1 MLALMGQGRERV
13 PLRIDLRVLEA
24 LIPVAVFLLVDR
36 LAPVRAAIGASFA
49 AAAVVF
55 WRNRRSGVIRF
66 LNVVGF
72 TVVALSAAAGLWLGD
87 ARPFVAQNM
96 TSDFLVAALSLG
108 SIAVRRPLVGLVL
121 LELIP
126 SLRQRLAPDEPPF
139 VRLTAVNA
147 VLNLGTGAMR
157 LAMLHHLEP
166 AEYVIVSRAA
176 GLPFTLA
183 FYALCA
189 AVIAR
194 YVEIRRVEMV
204 R

>member
-1 MLALMGQGRERV
+1 MLALMGEGRERV
-13 PLRIDLRVLEA
+13 PLRVDLRVLEA
-24 LIPVAVFLLVDR
+24 LVPVGVFLLADR
-36 LAPVRAAIGASFA
+36 LAPARVAIGASFL

-55 WRNRRSGVIRF
+55 WRNRRSGVVRF

-72 TVVALSAAAGLWLGD
+72 GVVALSAAVGLWLGD

-96 TSDFLVAALSLG
+96 TTDFLVAMLSLG
-108 SIAVRRPLVGLVL
+108 SIAARRPLVGLVV

-126 SLRQRLAPDEPPF
+126 SLRRRLAPDAPAF

-147 VLNLGTGAMR
+147 LLNVGTGAMR
-157 LAMLHHLEP
+157 LAMLHHFEP
-166 AEYVIVSRAA
+166 AEYVILSRLA

-194 YVEIRRVEMV
+194 HVEVRRVEMV